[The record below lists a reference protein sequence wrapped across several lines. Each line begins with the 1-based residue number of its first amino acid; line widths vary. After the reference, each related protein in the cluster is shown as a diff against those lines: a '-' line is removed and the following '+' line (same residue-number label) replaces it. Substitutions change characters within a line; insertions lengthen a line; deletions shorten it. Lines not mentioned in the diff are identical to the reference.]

1 MKYGVLFF
9 LFFFLFFFLEYND
22 LLLFLLFIQCENEF
36 F

>member
-9 LFFFLFFFLEYND
+9 FFFLEYND

>member
-1 MKYGVLFF
+1 MKYGVL
-9 LFFFLFFFLEYND
+9 FFLFFFLEYND

>member
-1 MKYGVLFF
+1 MKFGVLFF
-9 LFFFLFFFLEYND
+9 FFFFLEYND